1 MEPTDKSAE
10 VETRQGGPYAW
21 YALFVLIIAY
31 TFSYLDRQALTLM
44 VGPIRKT
51 LDISDTQLSL
61 LHGLAFAIFYTLL
74 GLPIGR
80 LVDGHRRTAI
90 IAGGIVIWSVMTAFC
105 GLAKNFTHMFLA
117 RIGVGVGEAALS
129 PGAYSLISDYFPQRT
144 RPIALSL
151 YLSAVYVGS
160 GLATIVGGAIISSMP
175 AFDAPIIG
183 HLEPWQA
190 VFIAIGL
197 PGILV
202 ALLVLSM
209 REPKRVGKKAGLDP
223 AIGATFRYIWVNR
236 KTYITFIM
244 GYALFTLMWTSATAW
259 YPEYFKRI
267 FGWTTSEVGTR
278 FGLTIMIAGAA
289 GVLLGGLLSTKL
301 RDSGKQDSSILTAM
315 VAVLIAFPAG
325 LISCSLGSAWAT
337 LVAVFAFQFGCAM
350 PFGAAAAALQE
361 ITPNQ
366 MRGQVTAIYLFAANM
381 FGIGLGPTLV
391 ALITDKV
398 FHDDLALGKSIC
410 IAIGISGPLALI
422 LFWFARTAYK
432 KTLADVDFPDGNL
445 G

>member
-1 MEPTDKSAE
+1 MESADENAE

-44 VGPIRKT
+44 VDPIRKT
-51 LDISDTQLSL
+51 LAISDTQLSL

-80 LVDGHRRTAI
+80 LVDGHRRTTI
-90 IAGGIVIWSVMTAFC
+90 IAAGIAIWSVMTALC

-129 PGAYSLISDYFPQRT
+129 PGAYSLIGDYFPQRT

-160 GLATIVGGAIISSMP
+160 GLATIIGGTIIAAMP
-175 AFDAPIIG
+175 AFDAPVVG

-197 PGILV
+197 PGVLV
-202 ALLVLSM
+202 ALWVLTM
-209 REPKRVGKKAGLDP
+209 REPKRTGKKANLEP
-223 AIGATFRYIWVNR
+223 TIGATFRYIGANR

-244 GYALFTLMWTSATAW
+244 GYALFTLMWNCAIAW
-259 YPEYFKRI
+259 YPTYFMRV

-289 GVLLGGLLSTKL
+289 GVLSGGLLSTKL
-301 RDSGKQDSSILTAM
+301 RDLGKPDGSILTGIIA
-315 VAVLIAFPAG
+315 ALIALPAG
-325 LISCSLGSAWAT
+325 LISCMLDSSWGVLA
-337 LVAVFAFQFGCAM
+337 AVFIFQFGCAM

-366 MRGQVTAIYLFAANM
+366 MRGQLTAIYLFAVNM

-391 ALITDKV
+391 ALITDNV
-398 FHDDLALGKSIC
+398 FNDDLALGKSIFV
-410 IAIGISGPLALI
+410 AIGISGPPALI
-422 LFWFARTAYK
+422 LLWFARSSYK
-432 KTLADVDFPDGNL
+432 KTLAEVDFD
-445 G
+445 